1 MIKNQTNNKIIE
13 YSSQKIKQNDITNII
28 KAARRIEYLTKLS
41 KNNYSIIDTFP
52 SLNVSFFKSTSISVA
67 AYECWLKIVE
77 SEEMISEE
85 EGQQIY
91 LEKKKKECEQRENN
105 LREVYKSVAQ
115 RSEDYTYDVDS
126 PRFFPT
132 SEENSPR
139 YYPTSDD
146 DELPNFPMDEGD

>member
-1 MIKNQTNNKIIE
+1 MLVKNCWIRR
-13 YSSQKIKQNDITNII
+13 NDFGR
-28 KAARRIEYLTKLS
+28 RRIAD
-41 KNNYSIIDTFP
+41 IFR
-52 SLNVSFFKSTSISVA
+52 
-67 AYECWLKIVE
+67 
-77 SEEMISEE
+77 
-85 EGQQIY
+85 
-91 LEKKKKECEQRENN
+91 KKEKRMWTKENN

-115 RSEDYTYDVDS
+115 RSEDYTYDVDL